1 MRHGNLATVRIL
13 IEQMYYKF
21 KQMSRANSDLLFF
34 SILTQQKKAPF
45 GKGSSDCRKTYPAPS
60 DEVLPVGETS
70 AVRLT
75 EGEAFPPRKQA
86 IYILDK
92 EYYSSCGGEITQR
105 HNKKIRID
113 SIP

>member
-1 MRHGNLATVRIL
+1 
-13 IEQMYYKF
+13 
-21 KQMSRANSDLLFF
+21 
-34 SILTQQKKAPF
+34 
-45 GKGSSDCRKTYPAPS
+45 
-60 DEVLPVGETS
+60 VLPVGETS